1 VSRMAR
7 LGEFAP
13 FGRLFTLGRFS
24 KIYIRSNTNFSATV
38 FHSKRYVLIRQIRFG
53 RFFSQTH
60 LVTQSV
66 SQYLGALVS
75 MLHICV
81 YRLI

>member
-24 KIYIRSNTNFSATV
+24 KIYIRSNTNFWATV
-38 FHSKRYVLIRQIRFG
+38 FHSKRYVLIRQYTVWSI
-53 RFFSQTH
+53 FFTNASCH
-60 LVTQSV
+60 PVIKVKGILV
-66 SQYLGALVS
+66 
-75 MLHICV
+75 
-81 YRLI
+81 RLCQCYTYVFSA